1 MLMKI
6 LTNIMI
12 DSSRKPGYI
21 LLIKLE
27 KIVIKT
33 WCAGAYC
40 LNFDSSLLL
49 MRGLVSAI
57 SMNN

>member
-1 MLMKI
+1 
-6 LTNIMI
+6 MI
-12 DSSRKPGYI
+12 VSSRKPGYI

-27 KIVIKT
+27 KIVIET